1 MPDFISR
8 LTNLNTLVMDRVY
21 VPRPGD
27 GQMESLFWIPLV
39 LKSVTAPIRRLCI
52 ELMIRKID
60 HLDSV
65 GWPQVDHILTNLES
79 LRWLTE
85 VRVNVTSTSAN
96 RGIID
101 TEALRIF
108 IGQRLPMTSQRGI
121 LRCIIGK
128 S

>member
-1 MPDFISR
+1 MPDFVSR
-8 LTNLNTLVMDRVY
+8 LTNLDTLVMDKIY

-27 GQMESLFWIPLV
+27 GSVESLSWVPLL

-52 ELMIRKID
+52 ELMIRSID

-85 VRVNVTSTSAN
+85 VRVNVTSISAS
-96 RGIID
+96 RRAID
-101 TEALRIF
+101 TEALRAF
-108 IGQRLPMTSQRGI
+108 ISQRLPITSQRDI
-121 LRCIIGK
+121 LRIVGR